1 MNDKQLKPDIDD
13 LNPHSSDIKMRRF
26 CFVIILFSLLAGCE
40 QKIFKD
46 TETDSAI
53 EVEKKNET
61 LTIVS
66 DPEKGKVVYY
76 ANCIS
81 CHNYNPK
88 KPGSIGPQIY
98 KSSKELLSNKI
109 NFGKYPKNYK
119 PIMSTN
125 IMPLLP
131 HLDKEISNLHAFLN
145 AP

>member
-1 MNDKQLKPDIDD
+1 MPRFCSILILFLLLTSCD
-13 LNPHSSDIKMRRF
+13 LN
-26 CFVIILFSLLAGCE
+26 
-40 QKIFKD
+40 IFK
-46 TETDSAI
+46 ETDTDV
-53 EVEKKNET
+53 EVVSGKKNET
-61 LTIVS
+61 LTISS

-109 NFGKYPKNYK
+109 NFGIYPKNYK
-119 PIMSTN
+119 PKRSTKM
-125 IMPLLP
+125 MPLQP
-131 HLDKEISNLHAFLN
+131 HSDKEIANLYAFLN

>member
-1 MNDKQLKPDIDD
+1 MLRFCPILILFLLLTSCD
-13 LNPHSSDIKMRRF
+13 LN
-26 CFVIILFSLLAGCE
+26 
-40 QKIFKD
+40 IFK
-46 TETDSAI
+46 ETNTDV
-53 EVEKKNET
+53 EVVSEKKNET
-61 LTIVS
+61 PTLGS

-98 KSSKELLSNKI
+98 KSSKELLSKKI

-119 PIMSTN
+119 PKKSTK
-125 IMPLLP
+125 IMPMLP
-131 HLDKEISNLHAFLN
+131 HLDNEIANLHAFLN

>member
-1 MNDKQLKPDIDD
+1 MPRFCSILILFLLLTSCD
-13 LNPHSSDIKMRRF
+13 LNF
-26 CFVIILFSLLAGCE
+26 
-40 QKIFKD
+40 FK
-46 TETDSAI
+46 ETDTDV
-53 EVEKKNET
+53 EVVSVKKNET
-61 LTIVS
+61 LNLGS

-98 KSSKELLSNKI
+98 RSSKELLSNKI

-119 PIMSTN
+119 PKRSTK
-125 IMPLLP
+125 IMPIQPL
-131 HLDKEISNLHAFLN
+131 LDKEIENLHAFLN

>member
-1 MNDKQLKPDIDD
+1 MTRFCSILILLLLLTSCD
-13 LNPHSSDIKMRRF
+13 LN
-26 CFVIILFSLLAGCE
+26 
-40 QKIFKD
+40 IFK
-46 TETDSAI
+46 ETDADM
-53 EVEKKNET
+53 EVVDEKKNET
-61 LTIVS
+61 LTLGS

-98 KSSKELLSNKI
+98 RSSKELLSNKI

>member
-1 MNDKQLKPDIDD
+1 MPHFCFILIFFLFLTSCD
-13 LNPHSSDIKMRRF
+13 LNIIK
-26 CFVIILFSLLAGCE
+26 
-40 QKIFKD
+40 
-46 TETDSAI
+46 ETDTDV
-53 EVEKKNET
+53 EVVSEKKNAT
-61 LTIVS
+61 LTLGS

-98 KSSKELLSNKI
+98 RSSKGLLSNKI

-119 PIMSTN
+119 PKMSTK

-131 HLDKEISNLHAFLN
+131 HLDKEITNLHAFLN